1 MLGDKIRE
9 YRLQRGYTQ
18 EELAQKVGY
27 KSKTTINKIELNIN
41 DIPLSKVEAFA
52 KALGVAPSDLMGWE
66 KEPAPTIDIGE
77 ELSALLARI
86 EGGKS
91 ISHNGELL
99 DDTSNALVVNSMTN
113 MLKLLNALAKK
124 A

>member
-52 KALGVAPSDLMGWE
+52 KALGVAPSDLMGWRE
-66 KEPAPTIDIGE
+66 ETADIEPLIS
-77 ELSALLARI
+77 ELLGKLENDDVLLL
-86 EGGKS
+86 GGKPVGKETRELMLQS
-91 ISHNGELL
+91 IRIVQE
-99 DDTSNALVVNSMTN
+99 TAA
-113 MLKLLNALAKK
+113 KLTK
-124 A
+124 